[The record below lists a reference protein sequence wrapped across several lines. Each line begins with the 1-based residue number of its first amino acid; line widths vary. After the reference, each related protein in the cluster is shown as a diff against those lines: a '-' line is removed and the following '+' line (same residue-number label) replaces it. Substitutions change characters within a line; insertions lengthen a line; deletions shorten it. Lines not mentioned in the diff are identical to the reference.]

1 MTSSEK
7 KVFLLGAGAG
17 VVAVLLIGGV
27 IAVRSTH
34 VFASQPSDAAAPAEA
49 PSAARVPAPPPQQA
63 TQQGTQPGTTLQLTP
78 SEITAAGVQ
87 VATVRTAVLKT
98 NIDAFGRVEQPESQL
113 AAVSAWIGGRVDKL
127 YVQYTGERVRRGQRV
142 AELYSPEV
150 ATALE
155 EYRLAQENRGSL
167 GKSDDA
173 YARAQAESLVT
184 ASQRKL
190 ELWGITPDQ
199 IDSAAKGAAS
209 PSGVPHVTIYASGT
223 GTVVERKVT
232 QGQYVNAGETLLTL
246 ADLSEIWIKVDV
258 FEDQLPQVHPG
269 QDVEITTAALPNR
282 TLHGHVQFIEPTT
295 NPQTRTVPVHVHLA
309 NPEMRLMPGMFVS
322 ATFVSRA
329 ERAAPVVPRSAV
341 LDTGTRK
348 IVYVASDNGVFEARE
363 VQVGVP
369 SDDLFPVIS
378 GLKAG
383 DKVVLNGNFMI
394 DSQAQLT
401 SGMSG
406 LYGGSKEFESGQ
418 PQTGAAP
425 GSSAVPVAAKIELHG
440 AAELKGGADSTFQAT
455 LTDTN
460 GKPITDAQV
469 TVTLVM
475 PAMPSMNMPEMKN
488 SFPLAWA
495 PGQQMYVGKGNV
507 PMAGSWN
514 TVVEARKNGA
524 VIASAHTRMSAK

>member
-1 MTSSEK
+1 MTASEK
-7 KVFLLGAGAG
+7 KVFLQGAG
-17 VVAVLLIGGV
+17 VGVAAVLLIGGA
-27 IAVRSTH
+27 IAARSVH
-34 VFASQPSDAAAPAEA
+34 VLASQPASLVPPAETQPGRAAAREA
-49 PSAARVPAPPPQQA
+49 QHAA
-63 TQQGTQPGTTLQLTP
+63 QQGTSPGTTLQLTP
-78 SEITAAGVQ
+78 SEMTAAGVQ
-87 VATVRTAVLKT
+87 VAEVRTAVLKT

-142 AELYSPEV
+142 AELYSPDV

-155 EYRLAQENRGSL
+155 EYRLAQENRSRL
-167 GKSDDA
+167 GQSDDA

-190 ELWGITPDQ
+190 ELWGITPEQ
-199 IDSAAKGAAS
+199 MTSPAS
-209 PSGVPHVTIYASGT
+209 EGVPHVTIYANGA

-246 ADLSEIWIKVDV
+246 ADLSEIWIKADV
-258 FEDQLPQVHPG
+258 YEDQLPQIRPG
-269 QDVEITTAALPNR
+269 QDVDITTAALPNR

-329 ERAAPVVPRSAV
+329 EKATAVVPRSAV

-348 IVYVASDNGVFEARE
+348 IVYVAKEGGVFEARE
-363 VQVGVP
+363 VQVGAP
-369 SDDLFPVIS
+369 SDDLFPVLS

-383 DKVVLNGNFMI
+383 ENVVLNGNFMI

-406 LYGGSKEFESGQ
+406 LYGGSKEFASGQ
-418 PQTGAAP
+418 PAAGVPSSLNAATGAT
-425 GSSAVPVAAKIELHG
+425 KIELR
-440 AAELKGGADSTFQAT
+440 AAGELKGGQDNTFKAT
-455 LTDTN
+455 LTDAS
-460 GKPITDAQV
+460 GKPVGDAQV
-469 TVTLVM
+469 TITLVM

-488 SFPLAWA
+488 SFALSWA
-495 PGQQMYVGKGNV
+495 PGPQMYVGQGKV

-514 TVVEARKNGA
+514 ALVEARRNGT
-524 VIASAHTRMSAK
+524 VIASAHTRLSAK